1 MRSFSNIK
9 LENYKPIFEAIQKKY
24 LNQDTTT
31 IITLSGEMG
40 AGKTTFTRQF
50 LQYLGTQ
57 DIVNSPTFS
66 LLNEY
71 KLLNGKEI
79 FHFDLYRLQN
89 SSEIDELGF
98 DAIWGKQGISIIE
111 WWQKA
116 DEIIPYPRVH
126 IEITLESSE
135 TRKLTIERMEEEP

>member
-9 LENYKPIFEAIQKKY
+9 LENYKPIFEEIKNNY
-24 LNQDTTT
+24 LDQNTPI

-50 LQYLGTQ
+50 LQYLGTK

-71 KLLNGKEI
+71 KLLNGTEI